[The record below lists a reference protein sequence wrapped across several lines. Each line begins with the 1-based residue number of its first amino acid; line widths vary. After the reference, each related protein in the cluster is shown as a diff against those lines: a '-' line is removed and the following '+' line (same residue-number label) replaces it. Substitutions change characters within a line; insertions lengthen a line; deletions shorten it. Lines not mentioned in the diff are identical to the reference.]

1 MAHMR
6 YKVWAKKA
14 DEDGFPNVARLFR
27 AISYAEE
34 IHGSNHFR
42 ELKDE
47 AGDSLVASGAGF
59 GLASTSENLQG
70 AIGGED
76 FEVEEMYPVYLE
88 AAKLQD
94 ERGARRSFHY
104 AIEAEKIH
112 ARMYADAKERVDAG
126 KDVELGPVQICSICG
141 YTVEGNIPDKCP
153 PCNATKDKFRTFA

>member
-27 AISYAEE
+27 AIAYAEE

-47 AGDSLVASGAGF
+47 AGDALVASGAGF

-88 AAKLQD
+88 AAKLQG
-94 ERGARRSFHY
+94 ERGARLSFHY

-112 ARMYADAKERVDAG
+112 SKMYSAAKKSVDAG
-126 KDVELGPVQICSICG
+126 KDVELGPVQICEVCG
-141 YTVEGNIPDKCP
+141 HTVEGDIPDKCP
-153 PCNATKDKFRTFA
+153 VCGATRDQFKTFA